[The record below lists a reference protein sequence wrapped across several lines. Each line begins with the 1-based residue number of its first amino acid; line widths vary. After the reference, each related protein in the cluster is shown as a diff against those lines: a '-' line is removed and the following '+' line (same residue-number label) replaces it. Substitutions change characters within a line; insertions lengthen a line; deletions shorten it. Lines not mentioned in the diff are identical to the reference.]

1 VSTLDAMPIRVLAF
15 DVFGT
20 VVDWRTSIA
29 REVNALGLGVDAEA
43 FADAWRAGYQPAMQR
58 VRGGALGWTKID
70 ALHRMILDDV
80 LQRFGVAARL
90 DEAARAELN
99 RAWHRLDAWPDAAG
113 AIERLKRRYTVVT
126 LSNGNIGLLT
136 DMAKRAGLAW
146 DAVLSAEVFRHY
158 KPDPQAYLGVCDV
171 FDIAP
176 GAMLMCAAHPD
187 DLRAAAACGCR
198 TAYIDRPLEF
208 GPPGRTRHAPAAGAF
223 DLHSTD
229 MIDLATQLGC

>member
-1 VSTLDAMPIRVLAF
+1 MSPFDAKPIRVLAF

-20 VVDWRTSIA
+20 VVDWRASIA
-29 REVNALGLGVDAEA
+29 REVGALGLGVDAEA

-58 VRGGALGWTKID
+58 VRSGALGWTKID

-80 LQRFGVAARL
+80 LQRFGIAARL

-99 RAWHRLDAWPDAAG
+99 RAWHRLDAWPDAAAG
-113 AIERLKRRYTVVT
+113 IERLKRRYTVVT

-158 KPDPQAYLGVCDV
+158 KPDPQAYLGVCEV

-208 GPPGRTRHAPAAGAF
+208 GPPGRSRHAPAAGAF
-223 DLHSTD
+223 DLHTTD
-229 MIDLATQLGC
+229 MNDLAEQLGC

>member
-1 VSTLDAMPIRVLAF
+1 VSPLDAKPIRVLAF

-58 VRGGALGWTKID
+58 VRSGALGWTKID

-80 LQRFGVAARL
+80 LQRFGIAARL

-99 RAWHRLDAWPDAAG
+99 RAWHRLDAWPDAAAG
-113 AIERLKRRYTVVT
+113 IERLKRRYTVVT

-146 DAVLSAEVFRHY
+146 GS
-158 KPDPQAYLGVCDV
+158 
-171 FDIAP
+171 
-176 GAMLMCAAHPD
+176 
-187 DLRAAAACGCR
+187 
-198 TAYIDRPLEF
+198 
-208 GPPGRTRHAPAAGAF
+208 
-223 DLHSTD
+223 
-229 MIDLATQLGC
+229 

>member
-29 REVNALGLGVDAEA
+29 REVNALDLGVDAEA

-58 VRGGALGWTKID
+58 VRSGALGWTKID

-80 LQRFGVAARL
+80 LQRFGIAARL

-113 AIERLKRRYTVVT
+113 AIARLKRRYTVVT

-171 FDIAP
+171 FDIEP

-208 GPPGRTRHAPAAGAF
+208 GPAGRSRHAPAAGAF
-223 DLHSTD
+223 DLDTTD
-229 MIDLATQLGC
+229 MNDLAAQLGC